1 MEKLNSKS
9 KFTVKAGDILKDSA
23 NEYTIISIWTKY
35 RPKVWIDENG
45 KIQAEADRNNT
56 VTYTLGLNDNGV
68 KKTIY
73 ALPAS
78 ECYGME
84 IIRK

>member
-1 MEKLNSKS
+1 MEKLNSRT

-23 NEYTIISIWTKY
+23 NEYTIVSVWTKY
-35 RPKVWIDENG
+35 KPTVWIENG
-45 KIQAEADRNNT
+45 KIQAEPDRHNT
-56 VTYTLGLNDNGV
+56 VTYTLDLNDHGV
-68 KKTIY
+68 NRRIY

-84 IIRK
+84 IIRN